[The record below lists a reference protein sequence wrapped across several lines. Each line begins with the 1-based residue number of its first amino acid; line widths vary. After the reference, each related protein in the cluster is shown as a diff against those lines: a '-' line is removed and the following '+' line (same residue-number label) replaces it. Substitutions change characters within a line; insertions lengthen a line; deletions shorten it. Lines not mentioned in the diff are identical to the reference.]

1 MTYIIVNVYRHMKQ
15 FGLIQGESVVWWK
28 AGLGLAAATVAGF
41 VVMRVLNTD
50 KR

>member
-1 MTYIIVNVYRHMKQ
+1 MKQ
-15 FGLIQGESVVWWK
+15 FGLIQSDSIVWWK

-41 VVMRVLNTD
+41 MMIRVLNTD

>member
-1 MTYIIVNVYRHMKQ
+1 MKH

-28 AGLGLAAATVAGF
+28 AGIGIAMATVAGF
-41 VVMRVLNTD
+41 MVMRVLNTD